1 MRKVPLSL
9 ARRREGSYA
18 VIFAITLVVLLGFAA
33 ITIDVGYQRV
43 VRNQLEN
50 ITDASAHAGAHSL
63 DGTNVGATAAR
74 TAAQLVASENH
85 VADGVVTLDLNTGN
99 AVNGDIVLG
108 TWDFDAGEFV
118 ASADVSVVNTVQVRS
133 NLELSTFFAQ
143 PAFGRAAMSA
153 QAVSYA
159 YKPVAE
165 GAGEVTCFLPI
176 AIADCMFDL
185 YSEEELQSI
194 NLALNPAGVDN
205 VGWARPDATP
215 NASWVRSQIQNCQ
228 GDGAL
233 AVGDSVGLNN
243 GVITSALS
251 ELGSAINSSSTTW
264 DTAAWGTIPGQAT
277 RSDVSKSNYGKTL
290 EGVIVIFDGGPDY
303 CTGKGGSFNGSE
315 VVSGFVFGAV
325 YDVVNSGKASEKNI
339 SVRIDLSADR
349 ELGTKGGGRD
359 AGVVYQ
365 PPVRILQ

>member
-1 MRKVPLSL
+1 MRKVTSPV
-9 ARRREGSYA
+9 ARRRDGSYA

-33 ITIDVGYQRV
+33 ITIDLGYQRI
-43 VRNQLEN
+43 VRHQLEN
-50 ITDASAHAGAHSL
+50 ITDAAAHAGAHSL
-63 DGTNVGATAAR
+63 DRTEVGATAAR

-85 VADGVVTLDLNTGN
+85 VADGTVTLDLNTDN
-99 AVNGDIVLG
+99 ATDGDIVLG
-108 TWDFDAGEFV
+108 TWDFSAGEFT
-118 ASADVSVVNTVQVRS
+118 ASADPSLIDTVQVRS
-133 NLELSTFFAQ
+133 TLDLGTFFAKS
-143 PAFGRAAMSA
+143 AFGRATMSA
-153 QAVSYA
+153 QATSYA
-159 YKPVAE
+159 YKPQGE

-185 YSEEELQSI
+185 YSEEDLQSI
-194 NLALNPAGVDN
+194 DLALNPAGVDN
-205 VGWARPDATP
+205 VGWARPGATP
-215 NASWVRSQIQNCQ
+215 NANWVRSQIQNCQ

-264 DTAAWGTIPGQAT
+264 DTDAWGTIPGQAS
-277 RSDVSKSNYGKTL
+277 RSDVSKANYGKTL

-315 VVSGFVFGAV
+315 IVSGFVFGAV
-325 YDVVNSGKASEKNI
+325 YDVVNSGPAKDKNI
-339 SVRIDLSADR
+339 SVRIDLSAER

-359 AGVVYQ
+359 AGVIYQ